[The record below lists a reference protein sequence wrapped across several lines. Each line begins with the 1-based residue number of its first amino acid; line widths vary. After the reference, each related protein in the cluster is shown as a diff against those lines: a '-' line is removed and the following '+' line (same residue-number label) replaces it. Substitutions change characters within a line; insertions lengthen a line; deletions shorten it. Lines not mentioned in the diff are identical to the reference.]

1 MSEYIHKSHNK
12 SLLLYHLVC
21 PIKYR
26 RSVLSELV
34 EASLIEVCKN
44 IQSRYEI
51 HFVEVV
57 ADKNHVHFLI
67 QSVPMLSVK
76 SIAQTIKSIT
86 AKELF
91 RLHPEVKQKL
101 WGGNFW
107 TSEYYVNTVGQCAN
121 EDVILQ
127 YIQNQGEQRSNYKML
142 HKNQLR
148 KFSEFCMV
156 AINYL
161 ESRKR

>member
-1 MSEYIHKSHNK
+1 MSEHIHKSHNK

-26 RSVLSELV
+26 RSILSDTV

-44 IQSRYEI
+44 ISSRYEI
-51 HFVEVV
+51 HFVEIGVV
-57 ADKNHVHFLI
+57 ENHVHFLV
-67 QSVPMLSVK
+67 QSIPVLSVK
-76 SIAQTIKSIT
+76 SIVQTVKSIT

-107 TSEYYVNTVGQCAN
+107 TAGYYINTVGQYAN
-121 EDVILQ
+121 EDVIMK
-127 YIQNQGEQRSNYKML
+127 YIQNQGETKSNYKML
-142 HKNQLR
+142 HKNQLSLA
-148 KFSEFCMV
+148 FG
-156 AINYL
+156 
-161 ESRKR
+161 

>member
-1 MSEYIHKSHNK
+1 MSEHVHKRHNK

-26 RSVLSELV
+26 RSVLSDEV
-34 EASLIEVCKN
+34 EKSLIEICTN
-44 IQSRYEI
+44 IEKRFEI
-51 HFVEVV
+51 YFVEIG
-57 ADKNHVHFLI
+57 ADDNHVHFLI
-67 QSVPMLSVK
+67 QSVPMMSVK
-76 SIAQTIKSIT
+76 DIAQTVKSIT

-107 TSEYYVNTVGQCAN
+107 TAGYYVNTVGQYAN
-121 EDVILQ
+121 EDTIMK
-127 YIQNQGEQRSNYKML
+127 YIQNQGDPKNNYKML

-148 KFSEFCMV
+148 IVFE
-156 AINYL
+156 
-161 ESRKR
+161 